1 MRTKRSRS
9 GLSSR
14 SELSVVVAP
23 RRRPEEKVWRAKA
36 RPRLWS
42 DAEPLRLR
50 AADTRSSSVFKRQK
64 KQTDVAEIPLHRFE
78 EQLQLL
84 RWASTFGSH
93 WK

>member
-1 MRTKRSRS
+1 MRPKRSKS

-23 RRRPEEKVWRAKA
+23 RRRPEEKVWTAKA

-50 AADTRSSSVFKRQK
+50 AADTRTLVRVQAAKEADRC
-64 KQTDVAEIPLHRFE
+64 
-78 EQLQLL
+78 
-84 RWASTFGSH
+84 G
-93 WK
+93 